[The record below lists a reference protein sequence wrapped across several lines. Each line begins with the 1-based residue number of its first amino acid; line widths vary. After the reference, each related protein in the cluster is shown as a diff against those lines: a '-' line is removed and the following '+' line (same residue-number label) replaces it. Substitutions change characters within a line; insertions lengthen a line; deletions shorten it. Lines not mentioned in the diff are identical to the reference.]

1 MIGNGGAPGTVKSG
15 SGVVAVTHR
24 STSRE
29 NGCGGPTGNSTS
41 NAGSYTRKSTVGKQT
56 ISSQA
61 HHTPINAGSVSTN
74 RVTQKVK
81 ASQLSASSLH

>member
-1 MIGNGGAPGTVKSG
+1 M
-15 SGVVAVTHR
+15 THR
-24 STSRE
+24 SNSRE
-29 NGCGGPTGNSTS
+29 NGCATGNGTTL
-41 NAGSYTRKSTVGKQT
+41 NTGSYTRKSTVGKQT

-81 ASQLSASSLH
+81 ASQLSASSLHQHTMKLA